1 MKSQCFVSSSWLQ
14 KRFWPLDASF
24 PLAVALLGPSAL
36 ALECIA
42 QDRGHNH
49 SVLILLILM
58 KDTQHIQIA
67 GVHFHIQCQ
76 DAKISRHMDAAYGS
90 FVGNQGASLNDIHI
104 QIHLIIGNKPDIW
117 GWKKIFDSG
126 VSWAMF
132 KNEGSYCISMKP
144 EGFDQDI
151 WLAVSKPG
159 FTEVTIYCSEDM
171 LNQDQGN
178 GLLHNPVCYPLD
190 QILLMY
196 ILSPNQGLLMHA
208 AGAVFGGNKGFLFPG
223 KSGAGKS
230 TLAKQIIENHDESLL
245 SDDRII
251 VRKHSDSFTAYGTPW
266 PGEAGIAESRKTDVS
281 AILFLKH
288 ETSCSIRQLN
298 TRESSEKLF
307 PIVSIPWYD
316 QEVML
321 EIMGFCEEIISNIPC
336 YELSFTPGPET
347 VDFLNDFSETQFH

>member
-1 MKSQCFVSSSWLQ
+1 MGRL
-14 KRFWPLDASF
+14 
-24 PLAVALLGPSAL
+24 AL

-49 SVLILLILM
+49 LVWILLILM

-76 DAKISRHMDAAYGS
+76 DAKISRHMDTAYSS
-90 FVGNQGASLNDIHI
+90 FVGNQGASLNDIDI
-104 QIHLIIGNKPDIW
+104 QIQLIIGNKPDIC
-117 GWKKIFDSG
+117 GWKKVFDSG
-126 VSWAMF
+126 LSWAMF
-132 KNEGSYCISMKP
+132 MNEGTYCISLKP
-144 EGFDQDI
+144 AGFDQDI
-151 WLAVSKPG
+151 WLAISNPG
-159 FTEVTIYCSEDM
+159 FTEVTIYCSEAM
-171 LNQDQGN
+171 LNSDQGN
-178 GLLHNPVCYPLD
+178 KLLYNPVCYPLD

-196 ILSPNQGLLMHA
+196 ILSSHQGLLMHA

-251 VRKHSDSFTAYGTPW
+251 VRKNSDSFTAYGTPW
-266 PGEAGIAESRKTDVS
+266 PGEAGIAESRKTDVT

-321 EIMGFCEEIISNIPC
+321 KSMGSCEKIISNIPC